1 MITLLSVCIIPSV
14 SHANESQQGEKKAK
28 DPTELFKKLDA
39 DNSGSLSGEEV
50 AKNKRLTKRFQK
62 IDSNKDGALSLEE
75 LKAGSAKK
83 PKKTK
88 SEDADDSEE

>member
-75 LKAGSAKK
+75 F
-83 PKKTK
+83 K
-88 SEDADDSEE
+88 SRLGQETEENKV